1 MLFLF
6 LPSSAGLTD
15 RMRFCF
21 VLLHWRIAGG
31 KDKCMK
37 ISTYYEKKNRIT
49 VLEVPDGECRSFE
62 ERDYQNRLAQT
73 GDKALVARRSTQQI
87 LEGDFDRPSFNR
99 NQTESRR
106 HVLLSAID
114 PQDRYLADETD
125 LLSGILKK
133 EVYEELYRAIE
144 NLNARQKKLLYSVFW
159 ERKKQSEIAK
169 EEGVTEA
176 AVAGRMRRIYAVLRK
191 NLEEKNFF

>member
-1 MLFLF
+1 
-6 LPSSAGLTD
+6 
-15 RMRFCF
+15 
-21 VLLHWRIAGG
+21 
-31 KDKCMK
+31 MK

-73 GDKALVARRSTQQI
+73 GNKALVARRSTQQI
-87 LEGDFDRPSFNR
+87 LEEDFDRPSFNR